1 VFTTSWDLLT
11 STANHGITET
21 FKTVVPLFG
30 VLHQWPFMKYHEFA
44 ALVFLPHLAWSASS
58 MKKFAVSVMA
68 SRYAL
73 KESDPS
79 IKDVFGLFTD
89 ARDPETGELALSPLD
104 VMRNSSNF
112 IIAGTYFSFPTGL
125 SQQD

>member
-1 VFTTSWDLLT
+1 
-11 STANHGITET
+11 
-21 FKTVVPLFG
+21 
-30 VLHQWPFMKYHEFA
+30 
-44 ALVFLPHLAWSASS
+44 

-104 VMRNSSNF
+104 VRRNSSNF
-112 IIAGTYFSFPTGL
+112 IIAGTYFSFPPNFRKKTNI
-125 SQQD
+125 